1 LYASKGK
8 IIGLGVS
15 GLVELSEEG
24 YAVKSPWPPGSEDSL
39 SDMRF
44 EAKVYNHLGSHPRLI
59 KVIDWDAEECC
70 LTMENMSNGN
80 LKDYLEKNNACISEP
95 QRRRWILQ
103 AVEGLAYL
111 HTKGVIHYDFKP
123 KNILLDE
130 NLEAKIADFGCSAFN
145 GSKPTGGAGVRYA
158 PPKGGN
164 ISSGVQLDIFAL
176 GSTIYAILT
185 GKDPFA
191 GVDSEELGD
200 RFWRCDYPDIL
211 EDVEMDKIVRNCW
224 KGAYPSVEEV
234 KRDVDGLSQ
243 RIASITLL

>member
-1 LYASKGK
+1 MS
-8 IIGLGVS
+8 LGVS
-15 GLVELSEEG
+15 GLVELSEEE
-24 YAVKSPWPPGSEDSL
+24 YAIKSPWPPGSEDSL

-44 EAKVYNHLGSHPRLI
+44 EAMVYNHLDSHHRLI

-70 LTMENMSNGN
+70 LTMENMSNGT

-103 AVEGLAYL
+103 AVEVLAYL

-123 KNILLDE
+123 KSVLLDE

-145 GSKPTGGAGVRYA
+145 GLKPTAGAGLRYT

-164 ISSGVQLDIFAL
+164 ISSGVQLDIFAF

-185 GKDPFA
+185 GKDPF
-191 GVDSEELGD
+191 VGD
-200 RFWRCDYPDIL
+200 AIILIFWRMWRL
-211 EDVEMDKIVRNCW
+211 TR
-224 KGAYPSVEEV
+224 
-234 KRDVDGLSQ
+234 L
-243 RIASITLL
+243 